1 MGSTSKNMKEE
12 AKIHHIAFINA
23 KELVKDGYH
32 LIDFGYNE
40 KLAEARYNLIHNNGN
55 RISVVSTECDNSV
68 RVYKNNKLTNTIK
81 I

>member
-1 MGSTSKNMKEE
+1 MGSTSKNLKEV

-23 KELVKDGYH
+23 KELVKDGYR
-32 LIDFGYNE
+32 LIDFGFND
-40 KLAEARYNLIHNNGN
+40 KLAEARYNLIHDNGN

>member
-1 MGSTSKNMKEE
+1 MGSTSKNLKEE
-12 AKIHHIAFINA
+12 AKIHHIAYINA

-32 LIDFGYNE
+32 LIDFGYSE
-40 KLAEARYNLIHNNGN
+40 KLAETRYNLIHDNGN

-68 RVYKNNKLTNTIK
+68 RIYKNNKLTNTIK

>member
-1 MGSTSKNMKEE
+1 MGSTSKNLKEE
-12 AKIHHIAFINA
+12 AKVHHIAFINA

-32 LIDFGYNE
+32 LIDFGYSE
-40 KLAEARYNLIHNNGN
+40 KLAEARYNLMHENGN

-81 I
+81 V

>member
-1 MGSTSKNMKEE
+1 MGSTSKNLTEE

-32 LIDFGYNE
+32 LIDFGFSE
-40 KLAEARYNLIHNNGN
+40 KLAEARYNLIHENGN
-55 RISVVSTECDNSV
+55 RITIVSTECDNSV
-68 RVYKNNKLTNTIK
+68 RVYKNNKLTNSIK

>member
-1 MGSTSKNMKEE
+1 MGSTSKNLTEE

-23 KELVKDGYH
+23 RELVKDGYD
-32 LIDFGYNE
+32 LIDFGFSE
-40 KLAEARYNLIHNNGN
+40 KLAEARYNLIHENGN
-55 RISVVSTECDNSV
+55 RITIVSTECDNSV

>member
-1 MGSTSKNMKEE
+1 MGSTSKNLKEE
-12 AKIHHIAFINA
+12 AKVHHIAFINA

-32 LIDFGYNE
+32 LIDFGYSD
-40 KLAEARYNLIHNNGN
+40 KLAEARYNLMHENGN

-81 I
+81 V

>member
-1 MGSTSKNMKEE
+1 MKKE

-32 LIDFGYNE
+32 LIDFGYSE
-40 KLAEARYNLIHNNGN
+40 KLAEARYNLIHENGN